1 MNRHIP
7 RTIALAL
14 GLTLAGAV
22 PATANTQ
29 AAAPVACVI
38 ANPTISNNRFCAK
51 VEVGRPSIQ
60 WYSLGQLQS
69 RDGKKYKLTVKDVC
83 GTSKLLINWTTSVA
97 IGEWNSNC
105 APSRATVTYGDGSG
119 TVNWNIHP

>member
-1 MNRHIP
+1 M
-7 RTIALAL
+7 LAL

-69 RDGKKYKLTVKDVC
+69 RDGKKYKLSFTANGTYGATGGTLVNWTNYYQIGDVYWDFAPVRAKVVDTA
-83 GTSKLLINWTTSVA
+83 GTSWGWSIN
-97 IGEWNSNC
+97 
-105 APSRATVTYGDGSG
+105 P
-119 TVNWNIHP
+119 